1 MPDKGFVI
9 DMNIKLVLRV
19 FYPALTCHNDNMFC
33 LYHI

>member
-9 DMNIKLVLRV
+9 DMNIKLMLRV
-19 FYPALTCHNDNMFC
+19 FYPALTCHNDIFC